1 MSCLVSLQ
9 TLHNQKTKQGR
20 LCKTGVATRICFSD
34 YPKQPFSCAW
44 QNQITFQLL
53 KGDLLCK
60 SCFFFFSSGLLL
72 PKIRRVHWAGLQC
85 KWTINLLNSAFQTA
99 WWTTPSHC
107 DVPTADPAP
116 DWWQGT
122 WAGKENTQLSGMV
135 IGVGKELFFSLLVT
149 SVGSEADQRQHG
161 PVTCVNNSC
170 PTSQISRF

>member
-1 MSCLVSLQ
+1 MQQECELSGILTDPTQ
-9 TLHNQKTKQGR
+9 PENKTGR

-72 PKIRRVHWAGLQC
+72 PKIRRVQWAGLQC
-85 KWTINLLNSAFQTA
+85 KWTINLLNSTFQTA

-107 DVPTADPAP
+107 DVPTADPAS

-135 IGVGKELFFSLLVT
+135 IWVGKELFFSPSHKCRVRGWPKATWSSYL
-149 SVGSEADQRQHG
+149 
-161 PVTCVNNSC
+161 C
-170 PTSQISRF
+170 